1 MKFMKIKRFNFNK
14 IYIKYYDVIIEFGI
28 RKIYFYNVYYVW
40 VVKENEYFWII
51 NKIFIKC

>member
-1 MKFMKIKRFNFNK
+1 MKIKRFDFNK